1 MHAHIASEDEPM
13 ADMNLIPL
21 IDIALT
27 LLIIMMVTTVFVK
40 HPGVSLKLPETAT
53 REGAPETKKD
63 LTIVVAST
71 GELYIDAIKQTPEE
85 IQARLR
91 GVAAKNK
98 ESRVLVKGDRDVAYA
113 KIMDVMDMVRQAGLT
128 RVVLPTDPKTPGY
141 AKPGT
146 ANPNAM
152 PGSAGAAF
160 SSATGQPP
168 DPAMRGTPFAGSG
181 GATSGGATS
190 GGATS
195 AGTTSAGTPVA
206 PKPSAGAP
214 PR

>member
-13 ADMNLIPL
+13 AEMNLIPL

-27 LLIIMMVTTVFVK
+27 LLIIMMVTTVFIK

-63 LTIVVAST
+63 LTIVVASN
-71 GELYIDAIKQTPEE
+71 GEMYVDAVKQTPEQL
-85 IQARLR
+85 QARLR
-91 GVAAKNK
+91 DEAARSSKQA
-98 ESRVLVKGDRDVAYA
+98 RVLVKGDRDATYS

-141 AKPGT
+141 A
-146 ANPNAM
+146 NPPASESGKSGAPAAPMGAGM

-160 SSATGQPP
+160 SDAVGQGAPPGPSSADAPP
-168 DPAMRGTPFAGSG
+168 A
-181 GATSGGATS
+181 
-190 GGATS
+190 
-195 AGTTSAGTPVA
+195 
-206 PKPSAGAP
+206 SAGAGP
-214 PR
+214 GSAGR